1 MSTRL
6 PYLKHATDSH
16 RDPWLRSMIR
26 EHGDAFHRMYWD
38 LLEMLQADGS
48 GEEVTLLTVN
58 LHDLAAAMMRKPTLV
73 LKFLDVL
80 SSKRNGF
87 VKYKYER
94 TGDELDISAFKFR
107 DYQHNLGSRAGADG
121 NHNGGGS
128 GVDKTRCRQ
137 EERVPSIGVESE
149 TKTKTPPTQSIIIG
163 PVKPATAGANRFG
176 DRMPEGWPEQLGTCI
191 WRGPLLII
199 DPKQVL
205 PRFDLWSDA
214 KHTPEQ
220 SPVPVPPSGRKWEW
234 SSSTMC
240 WLSSMLHDN
249 RDWVCG
255 IPKKEWEIL
264 QARGIFERQRELQ
277 QEYDAEDNL
286 EVARQ
291 LWYREDDRRTKIR
304 EDANGTTKRNQDAMD
319 AAEKERWAK
328 LKADDEARRA
338 DIQKAAHKTAPSR
351 PVAHGKA
358 KPDSHRKF
366 FK

>member
-1 MSTRL
+1 
-6 PYLKHATDSH
+6 
-16 RDPWLRSMIR
+16 
-26 EHGDAFHRMYWD
+26 
-38 LLEMLQADGS
+38 
-48 GEEVTLLTVN
+48 
-58 LHDLAAAMMRKPTLV
+58 
-73 LKFLDVL
+73 
-80 SSKRNGF
+80 
-87 VKYKYER
+87 
-94 TGDELDISAFKFR
+94 
-107 DYQHNLGSRAGADG
+107 
-121 NHNGGGS
+121 
-128 GVDKTRCRQ
+128 
-137 EERVPSIGVESE
+137 
-149 TKTKTPPTQSIIIG
+149 
-163 PVKPATAGANRFG
+163 
-176 DRMPEGWPEQLGTCI
+176 
-191 WRGPLLII
+191 
-199 DPKQVL
+199 
-205 PRFDLWSDA
+205 
-214 KHTPEQ
+214 
-220 SPVPVPPSGRKWEW
+220 
-234 SSSTMC
+234 MC